1 MTNKII
7 VIDLEATCW
16 EEDGEYQKLHSE
28 IIEIGIC
35 VLDTRD
41 GAISGHRGILV
52 KPVSSEI
59 SPFCTKLTT
68 ITPEMVAEQGIS
80 LPEACELLQKEYQAG
95 SYTWASY
102 GAYDKTFLSEQCRK
116 QGINFPMNKEH
127 INIKVWLSRAFG
139 TDKGWGMK
147 RALEMLR
154 IKLDGTHHRGVDD
167 ANNSAKILWWILNNP
182 KK

>member
-35 VLDTRD
+35 VLDTYD
-41 GAISGHRGILV
+41 GSISGHKGILV
-52 KPVSSEI
+52 EPVSSEI

-68 ITPEMVAEQGIS
+68 ITPEMVEEQGIS
-80 LPEACELLQKEYQAG
+80 LQEACKVLKNEYRADN
-95 SYTWASY
+95 YTWASY
-102 GAYDKTFLSEQCRK
+102 GAYDKSFLSAQCRK
-116 QGINFPMNKEH
+116 QGINFSMNHDH
-127 INIKVWLSRAFG
+127 INIKVWLSRALG
-139 TDKGWGMK
+139 LDKGMGMK
-147 RALEMLR
+147 RALETLR

-182 KK
+182 GK